1 MKVYLDNHSTTQV
14 DPRVFDVMT
23 PYFLEKF
30 GNPSSKGHSFGWE
43 AEAAV
48 DNSKK
53 IISSFLDCE
62 EDEIIFT
69 AGATESINIAHLG
82 VAQTLF
88 PKGNHIVT
96 TEYEHSA
103 VLDSLNLL
111 SKKGFEITILPL
123 TKEGIVDPERLKDAL
138 TDKTILVSVMTA
150 NNEIGTVNDVNE
162 IGRLCKERN
171 IVFHTD
177 ATQAVGRLN
186 LSFKNINADM
196 LSFSSHKIYGP
207 KGIGV
212 LIIKNKFKLTPIM
225 YGGGQQKG
233 LRPGTLNVPGIV
245 GTARAI
251 EIFSTDMKEE
261 VEKLKRLRDKMF
273 LDISSNLEGVKLN
286 GSRDKRLPN
295 NLNLSFN
302 GVRSDNLINEL
313 HNIAIS
319 TGSACASE
327 ALTPSPTLKAIGL
340 SDDEALSS
348 IRIGIG
354 RFNTEDEINF
364 STKRI
369 IETVE
374 KLRNQSPNYMNAGKQ
389 NG

>member
-14 DPRVFDVMT
+14 DPRVFEAMT

-48 DNSKK
+48 DNSKM

-62 EDEIIFT
+62 ADEIIFT
-69 AGATESINIAHLG
+69 AGATESINIAHFG
-82 VAQTLF
+82 VAQAF
-88 PKGNHIVT
+88 FSKGNHIVT

-103 VLDSLNLL
+103 VLDSLKLL
-111 SKKGFEITILPL
+111 GQKGFEITILPL
-123 TKEGIVDPERLKDAL
+123 TKEGVVDSDRLKNAL
-138 TDKTILVSVMTA
+138 TNKTILVSVMTA

-162 IGRLCKERN
+162 IGTICRDRN

-177 ATQAVGRLN
+177 ATQAIGRIN
-186 LSFKNINADM
+186 LSFKNINADL

-212 LIIKNKFKLTPIM
+212 LVVKNKLKLPSIM
-225 YGGGQQKG
+225 FGGGQQKG

-245 GTARAI
+245 GTAKAI
-251 EIFSTDMKEE
+251 EIFSKEME
-261 VEKLKRLRDKMF
+261 SEKERIKLLRDKMF
-273 LDISSNLEGVKLN
+273 FDITSNLEGVKLN
-286 GSRDKRLPN
+286 GSRENRLPN
-295 NLNLSFN
+295 NLNLSFA

-313 HNIAIS
+313 RDIAIS
-319 TGSACASE
+319 SGSACASE
-327 ALTPSPTLKAIGL
+327 TLTPSRTLKAIGL
-340 SDDEALSS
+340 SNEETFSS

-354 RFNTEDEINF
+354 RFNTEEDINY
-364 STKRI
+364 SSKRI

-374 KLRNQSPNYMNAGKQ
+374 KLRNQSPTYKNAGKQ